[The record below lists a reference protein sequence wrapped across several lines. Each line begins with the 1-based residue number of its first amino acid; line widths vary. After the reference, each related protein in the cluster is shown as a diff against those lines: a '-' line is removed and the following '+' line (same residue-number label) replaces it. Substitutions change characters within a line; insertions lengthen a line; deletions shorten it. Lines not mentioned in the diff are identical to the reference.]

1 MNRNLLTG
9 IVFIAIALLFNFIS
23 MSYTNGTLD
32 NPGPGLF
39 PFAVSAALLIIG
51 VIVVIRTWFVEV
63 ELIDFKFKNIS
74 VISLSLVGFA
84 LATEYINM
92 VAGIIVLIAIS
103 SSSADPDQTFMRSVK
118 LIIGLT
124 AVAYAFK
131 YLLGLNLPLL

>member
-1 MNRNLLTG
+1 
-9 IVFIAIALLFNFIS
+9 LFNFIS